1 MESNQMTFHELV
13 PVAIMLTVLV
23 LMIAVLWADARALD
37 DSVAAEEDEC
47 VLILPWTY
55 DGEIVTALAHPIHG
69 EDDGLLF
76 CPATGPAAEELRER
90 LDTLLMERSGRFD
103 R

>member
-1 MESNQMTFHELV
+1 MESNQMTIHELV

-23 LMIAVLWADARALD
+23 LLIAVLWADARTLD
-37 DSVAAEEDEC
+37 DVSSDEDEC
-47 VLILPWTY
+47 ILVLPWSY
-55 DGEIVTALAHPIHG
+55 DGEVVMALAHPVHG

-76 CPATGPAAEELRER
+76 CPEQGPTAEEYRER
-90 LDTLLMERSGRFD
+90 LDTLLLERSGRFD